1 MGVLGLLI
9 LASGFLA
16 GVLSGGAAGAFSFVL
31 FPLQQL
37 LWATSGLFFA
47 NRTLPNFIV
56 ATAVGLCLT
65 REFITSARSFAGA
78 WTVTLVASLSLYVWA
93 ALTLIWSPSYAS
105 GSELMFQGIP
115 YVILMVI
122 LVPLA
127 VNGLGQIAALRK
139 GILVFGTAT
148 LATISISPEFTYW
161 GGRLVFQFS
170 SEARTNPLALGELG
184 GLMLLA
190 ATLDSTERRTLG
202 NRLLRGTAITV
213 GLIGML
219 QSGSRGQL
227 VGAVLTAIA
236 FIPVARSIVNFRR
249 FATTALVVLTLLV
262 VVPLLA
268 SKLLEATA
276 LNRWDAADIQGASA
290 GRLENILD
298 IFNVWARNPLAW
310 IIGLGANAFSTVT
323 DAGSEGWIHN
333 LPAEITFEY
342 GAIGVL
348 LFGVAITSAF
358 RDSVWLFGRFREDPS
373 KRADLAFLL
382 GATAFELFLTQKQ
395 SHLWGDISL
404 FALMCIISRLRSTE
418 VINDREHSMTAD
430 IDLAT
435 A

>member
-1 MGVLGLLI
+1 
-9 LASGFLA
+9 
-16 GVLSGGAAGAFSFVL
+16 
-31 FPLQQL
+31 
-37 LWATSGLFFA
+37 
-47 NRTLPNFIV
+47 
-56 ATAVGLCLT
+56 
-65 REFITSARSFAGA
+65 
-78 WTVTLVASLSLYVWA
+78 
-93 ALTLIWSPSYAS
+93 
-105 GSELMFQGIP
+105 
-115 YVILMVI
+115 
-122 LVPLA
+122 
-127 VNGLGQIAALRK
+127 
-139 GILVFGTAT
+139 
-148 LATISISPEFTYW
+148 
-161 GGRLVFQFS
+161 
-170 SEARTNPLALGELG
+170 
-184 GLMLLA
+184 
-190 ATLDSTERRTLG
+190 
-202 NRLLRGTAITV
+202 
-213 GLIGML
+213 
-219 QSGSRGQL
+219 
-227 VGAVLTAIA
+227 
-236 FIPVARSIVNFRR
+236 
-249 FATTALVVLTLLV
+249 LV

-268 SKLLEATA
+268 SKLLEVTA

-333 LPAEITFEY
+333 LSAEITFEY

-418 VINDREHSMTAD
+418 VINDREHSMTPD